1 MGLEQFSYKFGKGY
15 PMTAELKFT
24 EKHGIA
30 PKELIKAREARLRE
44 LDRQI
49 GSLFQLEAEV
59 KATNEDVARIK
70 KEIAEI
76 DSSLKI
82 LANA

>member
-1 MGLEQFSYKFGKGY
+1 MIG
-15 PMTAELKFT
+15 ELNFT

-44 LDRQI
+44 LDRNI

-59 KATNEDVARIK
+59 KSVNEDIGRIK